1 MLWVEV
7 VNKDTFLAH
16 HTDGQSSRW
25 SSSFLENTV
34 LACATRLSTSKAVRD
49 LGPEYHRRAQ
59 QEILRAMSEPTPA
72 ILQAFLLLSEYE
84 VTQGNDRPGWMF
96 CGMRVM

>member
-7 VNKDTFLAH
+7 VNKETFLAH
-16 HTDGQSSRW
+16 HSDGRNSQW
-25 SSSFLENTV
+25 FSSFLENTV

-49 LGPEYHRRAQ
+49 LGPEYYKRAQ
-59 QEILRAMSEPTPA
+59 QEVLRAMSEPTPA
-72 ILQAFLLLSEYE
+72 NLEAFLLLSEYE

-96 CGMRVM
+96 CGMRVL